1 MKSLLSLL
9 ALCLSLVVSLAADS
23 KTPGAVPPEFSKL
36 YAQWDEALIKADIAK
51 LDKIY
56 AEEAVLV
63 DGEGV
68 VTPKKEFLRQIKA
81 GEYKVSDPVTSDLT
95 VRLYGKTAVV
105 SSIWKGVESGKDGTH
120 TNVYRF
126 TETWVKSSGRWQ
138 VVVSHGTKLKEQN

>member
-1 MKSLLSLL
+1 MKTLLSLL
-9 ALCLSLVVSLAADS
+9 ALCLSLAVSLAADS
-23 KTPGAVPPEFSKL
+23 KPPAKVPPEFTKL
-36 YAQWDEALIKADIAK
+36 YAQWDEALVKADIAK
-51 LDKIY
+51 LDKMY

-81 GEYKVSDPVTSDLT
+81 GEYKVSDPVTSELS

-126 TETWVKSSGRWQ
+126 TETWVKTSGRWQ
-138 VVVSHGTKLKEQN
+138 VVVSHGTKLKP